1 MADKVLYSKDGRVVR
16 ITINRPEVRNA
27 IDPDTSLQL
36 RETFGAFAA
45 DDDAWIAILSG
56 ADGTFSAGAD
66 LKALSAA
73 GGKFDLEV
81 PFAGITKDFF
91 CPKPILAAIEGP
103 CLAGGLELALC
114 CDLRVAGAS
123 ARIGLPETRWG
134 LLPAAGGTQR
144 LPRAIGASRALQL
157 IMLAEPIDA
166 NEAKQMGIVQS
177 VADDGT
183 ALETAMGWA
192 ETLLERG
199 PLAVRAA
206 KKAVLGGLDG
216 TLEQGFKLEAELA
229 AENRETDDYLEGPRA
244 FAEKRKP
251 DFKAR

>member
-1 MADKVLYSKDGRVVR
+1 MGKKVLYEKDGRVVQ
-16 ITINRPEVRNA
+16 IAINRPEVRNA
-27 IDPDTSLQL
+27 IDPETSLKL
-36 RETFGAFAA
+36 REAFKVFSA

-56 ADGTFSAGAD
+56 ADGAFSAGAD

-73 GGKFDLEV
+73 GGQFDLET

-91 CPKPILAAIEGP
+91 CSKPILAAIEGP

-123 ARIGLPETRWG
+123 AKIGLPETRWG
-134 LLPAAGGTQR
+134 LIPAAGGTQR
-144 LPRAIGASRALQL
+144 LARAVGASRALQL

-166 NEAKQMGIVQS
+166 DEAKQMGIVQR
-177 VADDGT
+177 VVDDGA
-183 ALETAMGWA
+183 ALETAKGWA
-192 ETLLERG
+192 GILLERG

-206 KKAVLGGLDG
+206 KEAVLKGLDK
-216 TLEQGFKLEAELA
+216 TLDEGLKLEAELA
-229 AENRETDDYLEGPRA
+229 AKNRETDDYLEGPRA

-251 DFKAR
+251 NFKAR